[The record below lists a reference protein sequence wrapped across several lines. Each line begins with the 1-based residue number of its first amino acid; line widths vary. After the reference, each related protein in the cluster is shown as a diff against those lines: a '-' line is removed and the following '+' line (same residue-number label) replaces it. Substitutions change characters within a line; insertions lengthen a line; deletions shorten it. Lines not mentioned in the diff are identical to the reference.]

1 MKLSPNF
8 TLEELTRTS
17 YPRLQDVPTELQV
30 MNMVYLC
37 AAVLQPLRDELGRPV
52 SITSGYRS
60 ARLNAHVGGVPN
72 SAHLNGLAADIHVDS
87 DDDARQKFEILK
99 ATESASCGRQRIV
112 RARQERLTLAAR
124 ADEAHQPATTAG
136 QLQL

>member
-37 AAVLQPLRDELGRPV
+37 AAVLQPLRDAIGKPV
-52 SITSGYRS
+52 QVTSGYRS

-72 SAHLNGLAADIHVDS
+72 SYHLQGLAADIHVDS
-87 DDDARQKFEILK
+87 VLFEHAKSGSRWLHVQTK
-99 ATESASCGRQRIV
+99 
-112 RARQERLTLAAR
+112 RLAQPRRLANFNY
-124 ADEAHQPATTAG
+124 G
-136 QLQL
+136 K

>member
-52 SITSGYRS
+52 S
-60 ARLNAHVGGVPN
+60 N
-72 SAHLNGLAADIHVDS
+72 
-87 DDDARQKFEILK
+87 
-99 ATESASCGRQRIV
+99 
-112 RARQERLTLAAR
+112 
-124 ADEAHQPATTAG
+124 
-136 QLQL
+136 

>member
-52 SITSGYRS
+52 SITLK
-60 ARLNAHVGGVPN
+60 ALPA
-72 SAHLNGLAADIHVDS
+72 VDS
-87 DDDARQKFEILK
+87 VLFEHAKNGSRWLHVQTK
-99 ATESASCGRQRIV
+99 RISQP
-112 RARQERLTLAAR
+112 RRLANFNYKV
-124 ADEAHQPATTAG
+124 
-136 QLQL
+136 

>member
-37 AAVLQPLRDELGRPV
+37 AAVLQPLRDELGKPV
-52 SITSGYRS
+52 QVTSGYRS
-60 ARLNAHVGGVPN
+60 ARLNAHVGGVP
-72 SAHLNGLAADIHVDS
+72 AADIHVDS
-87 DDDARQKFEILK
+87 EEDARRKFEILK
-99 ATESASCGRQRIV
+99 NNPAVDSVLFEHAKSGSRWLHVQTKRIV
-112 RARQERLTLAAR
+112 QPRRLANFNYKAL
-124 ADEAHQPATTAG
+124 
-136 QLQL
+136 

>member
-72 SAHLNGLAADIHVDS
+72 SAHLNGLAADIHVD
-87 DDDARQKFEILK
+87 RLK
-99 ATESASCGRQRIV
+99 ALPAVDSVLFEHAKNGSRWLHVQTKRISQP
-112 RARQERLTLAAR
+112 RRLANFNYKV
-124 ADEAHQPATTAG
+124 
-136 QLQL
+136 

>member
-52 SITSGYRS
+52 SITSGY
-60 ARLNAHVGGVPN
+60 
-72 SAHLNGLAADIHVDS
+72 
-87 DDDARQKFEILK
+87 
-99 ATESASCGRQRIV
+99 TESASCGRQRIV

>member
-37 AAVLQPLRDELGRPV
+37 AAVLQPLRDELGKPV
-52 SITSGYRS
+52 QVTSGYRS
-60 ARLNAHVGGVPN
+60 ARLNAHVGGVP
-72 SAHLNGLAADIHVDS
+72 A
-87 DDDARQKFEILK
+87 
-99 ATESASCGRQRIV
+99 C
-112 RARQERLTLAAR
+112 
-124 ADEAHQPATTAG
+124 
-136 QLQL
+136 

>member
-52 SITSGYRS
+52 SIT
-60 ARLNAHVGGVPN
+60 
-72 SAHLNGLAADIHVDS
+72 
-87 DDDARQKFEILK
+87 
-99 ATESASCGRQRIV
+99 ESASCGRQRIV

>member
-8 TLEELTRTS
+8 TLEEMTRTS

-37 AAVLQPLRDELGRPV
+37 AAVLQPLRDELGKPV
-52 SITSGYRS
+52 QVTSGYRS

-72 SAHLNGLAADIHVDS
+72 SYHLQGLAADIHVDS
-87 DDDARQKFEILK
+87 EEDARRKFEILRNNPAVDSVLFEHAK
-99 ATESASCGRQRIV
+99 SGSRWLHVQTKRIV
-112 RARQERLTLAAR
+112 QPRRLANFNYKAL
-124 ADEAHQPATTAG
+124 
-136 QLQL
+136 

>member
-99 ATESASCGRQRIV
+99 ALPAVDSVLFEHAKNGSRWLHVQTKRISQP
-112 RARQERLTLAAR
+112 RRLANFNYI
-124 ADEAHQPATTAG
+124 G
-136 QLQL
+136 K

>member
-72 SAHLNGLAADIHVDS
+72 SAHLNGLAAELKALPAVDS
-87 DDDARQKFEILK
+87 VLFEHAKNGSRWLHVQTK
-99 ATESASCGRQRIV
+99 RISQP
-112 RARQERLTLAAR
+112 RRLANFNYKV
-124 ADEAHQPATTAG
+124 
-136 QLQL
+136 

>member
-17 YPRLQDVPTELQV
+17 YPRLQDTPTELQV
-30 MNMVYLC
+30 MNLIYLC

-72 SAHLNGLAADIHVDS
+72 SYHLQGLAADIHVDS
-87 DDDARQKFEILK
+87 EEDARRKFEILRRNPAVDSVLFEHAK
-99 ATESASCGRQRIV
+99 SGSRWLHVQTKRIV
-112 RARQERLTLAAR
+112 QPRRLANFNYKAL
-124 ADEAHQPATTAG
+124 
-136 QLQL
+136 

>member
-17 YPRLQDVPTELQV
+17 YPRLQDTPTELQV
-30 MNMVYLC
+30 MNLIYLC
-37 AAVLQPLRDELGRPV
+37 AAVLQPLRDAIRKPV
-52 SITSGYRS
+52 QVTSGYRS

-99 ATESASCGRQRIV
+99 ALPAVDSVLFEHAKNGSRWLHVQTKRISQP
-112 RARQERLTLAAR
+112 RRLANFNYKV
-124 ADEAHQPATTAG
+124 
-136 QLQL
+136 